1 MKLHKLDDLLLNVVV
16 VFEDRRIKAAVAA
29 KAAGY
34 PRKVRENKRSPTNS
48 RHL

>member
-1 MKLHKLDDLLLNVVV
+1 
-16 VFEDRRIKAAVAA
+16 VFEDRRIKGVTPLQAAVAA